1 MRYPEDKNTSS
12 ELLRLALPQIA
23 RHGSGFQPP
32 SYAIWYEYVSGCNA
46 PLKQALDA
54 RTAKGGALSSDET
67 NAFYATYVAARD
79 AKALDRLSGQL
90 QKTVDE
96 FGQLA
101 GSASRQT
108 QDYGRSLATYGERL
122 APDLNLDALR
132 GVIGALAAETQRM
145 QASNR
150 ELNERL
156 QANQREF
163 ASLKAQ
169 MATVQNEALL
179 DPLTRLSNRRG
190 FQRRIDEMLA
200 AGADGLAG
208 SSLLMADIDHFK
220 QINDTHGHLLGD
232 RVLQTVAEVI
242 RGSVKGRD
250 VAARFG
256 GEEFAILLPETPLR
270 GALVLAEQ
278 IRQTVARGRIR
289 RIDRDETIGG
299 VTISLGVANY
309 RPGETLEQW
318 LERADRAL
326 YQSKQRGRNCVTAA
340 AAGLATA

>member
-1 MRYPEDKNTSS
+1 
-12 ELLRLALPQIA
+12 
-23 RHGSGFQPP
+23 
-32 SYAIWYEYVSGCNA
+32 
-46 PLKQALDA
+46 
-54 RTAKGGALSSDET
+54 
-67 NAFYATYVAARD
+67 
-79 AKALDRLSGQL
+79 
-90 QKTVDE
+90 
-96 FGQLA
+96 
-101 GSASRQT
+101 
-108 QDYGRSLATYGERL
+108 
-122 APDLNLDALR
+122 
-132 GVIGALAAETQRM
+132 
-145 QASNR
+145 
-150 ELNERL
+150 
-156 QANQREF
+156 
-163 ASLKAQ
+163 

-220 QINDTHGHLLGD
+220 QVNDTHGHLLGD

-256 GEEFAILLPETPLR
+256 GEEFAILLPDTPLR

-278 IRQTVARGRIR
+278 IRQTVAHGRIR
-289 RIDRDETIGG
+289 RIDRDETVGG